1 MTPLALLTTALAVSV
16 VQGWSLL
23 WAHSAVKP
31 VMVATLV
38 YVALVSLLVHH
49 AGHAVVN
56 LLSQVA
62 CASSRTVT
70 TTATA
75 DAFRVRYPCHVA
87 FHAHQRLLHVAGAY
101 TPVAP

>member
-1 MTPLALLTTALAVSV
+1 LAVSV

-56 LLSQVA
+56 LLS
-62 CASSRTVT
+62 
-70 TTATA
+70 
-75 DAFRVRYPCHVA
+75 
-87 FHAHQRLLHVAGAY
+87 
-101 TPVAP
+101 